1 MPGRGHDLRSECSL
15 TYDPVVTSKP
25 RRAAPLTPEDRRAS
39 ILDAAVPLLM
49 EFGADVTTRQIAD
62 AAGVAEGTLFR
73 VYDDKQAIIDAA
85 VSRFLDPT
93 PTLAALAA
101 IAPDQSLEA
110 KLEQI
115 VEIVRARFAGVTG
128 ILTALGLRE
137 PPAAMRAHSNPGEK
151 GRSAAAAVLEPHREE
166 LRMEPDAV
174 VHMLR
179 LLCLAAA
186 LPPMGAIRPTE
197 NHEIV
202 DVVLHGV
209 LKSNGK

>member
-1 MPGRGHDLRSECSL
+1 VK
-15 TYDPVVTSKP
+15 TKP
-25 RRAAPLTPEDRRAS
+25 SRAQPLTPEDRRAS

-49 EFGADVTTRQIAD
+49 EFGSEVTTRQLAD

-73 VYDDKQAIIDAA
+73 VFEDKQAIIDAA
-85 VSRFLDPT
+85 VARFLDPT
-93 PTLAALAA
+93 PTIAALAA
-101 IAPDQSLEA
+101 IETDQNLEA
-110 KLEQI
+110 KVEQI
-115 VEIVRARFAGVTG
+115 VEIVRRRFAGVTG

-137 PPAAMRAHSNPGEK
+137 PPAALKAKSSPGDK
-151 GRSAAAAVLEPHREE
+151 GRSAAAAILEPHRAE
-166 LRMEPDAV
+166 LRVEPEEV

-197 NHEIV
+197 NREIV

-209 LKSNGK
+209 LKNNRK